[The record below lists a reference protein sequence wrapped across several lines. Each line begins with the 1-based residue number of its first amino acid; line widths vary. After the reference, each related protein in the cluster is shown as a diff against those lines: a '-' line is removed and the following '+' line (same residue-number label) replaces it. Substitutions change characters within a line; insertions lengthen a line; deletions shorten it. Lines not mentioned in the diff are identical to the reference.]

1 MCVRES
7 GRWRKHFRSRPR
19 YMCEKDTRERE
30 REFKREYKKQVKS
43 LRKICAKIGVKNR
56 FRKQHSN

>member
-1 MCVRES
+1 MVDGENTLDRDLGTCA
-7 GRWRKHFRSRPR
+7 RKI
-19 YMCEKDTRERE
+19 RERE